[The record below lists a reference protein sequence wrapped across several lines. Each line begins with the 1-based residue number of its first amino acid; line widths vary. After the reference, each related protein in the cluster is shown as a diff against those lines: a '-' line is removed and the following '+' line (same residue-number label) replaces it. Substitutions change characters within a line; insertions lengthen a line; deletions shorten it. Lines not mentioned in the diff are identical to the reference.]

1 MRKVFLPLFII
12 IIFSGCNQDYGP
24 GYQFD
29 LFKSTKN
36 WELAKAVEKENAQQ
50 IQSIIG
56 EDNSVNVNLQE
67 SLYGNTLLH
76 LAIGNDKL
84 LSTKILLQNGADL
97 NIADSF
103 GLFPLHE
110 AASLIGSR
118 KNSAEII
125 KLLLDHGAN
134 PNKIAF
140 VNKSNSSEYL
150 PLMAAVQNLECTKLL
165 LEHGANLYYKDSLG
179 YPLWSSIFLLDGNN
193 SESIYVAKYLI
204 IDKKMTVPNPVFYTV
219 PNHLPRDIYFLLEK
233 FNTHEDAEK
242 QKLKTYY

>member
-1 MRKVFLPLFII
+1 MKKAFRLLFITI
-12 IIFSGCNQDYGP
+12 IISGCSQDYGP

-36 WELAKAVEKENAQQ
+36 WELAKAVEKENALQ
-50 IQSIIG
+50 IERIIK

-67 SLYGNTLLH
+67 PLYGNTLLH
-76 LAIGNDKL
+76 LTIGNDKL
-84 LSTKILLQNGADL
+84 LSTKMLLQNGADL
-97 NIADSF
+97 NTADSF
-103 GLFPLHE
+103 GLYPLHE

-118 KNSAEII
+118 KNSVEII

-140 VNKSNSSEYL
+140 VNKPNSGEYL
-150 PLMAAVQNLECTKLL
+150 PLMTAVQNLECTKLL
-165 LEHGANLYYKDSLG
+165 LEHGADLYYKDSSG

-204 IDKKMTVPNPVFYTV
+204 IDKNMTVPNPVFYTV
-219 PNHLPRDIYFLLEK
+219 PNHLPRDVYFLLEK
-233 FNTHEDAEK
+233 FNTYGDV
-242 QKLKTYY
+242 